1 LNAGNAGSDVVVNR
15 TASQLRTNGGL
26 ARIIAAAAAAGGAR
40 LHETNDLE
48 DLEHV
53 ARDIAARG
61 SDTVVLAGG
70 DGSYM
75 AGLSALSRAYG
86 PRALPRVA
94 LAPGG
99 TVCTVARNLG
109 MRGRARPWAER
120 VIRAACDATT
130 RTASH
135 PTLRVRDDGGGD
147 RVGFIFGAGLVARFF
162 DAYYEAPRPGRAAA
176 ASLVARIFVGSFA
189 GGRLAETVLRPT
201 RAVLKIDGAVHPAR
215 DWNLV
220 LASVVRDVGLH
231 MLVPYRAG
239 EENERFHLVASGLAA
254 RALARQLPRVLA
266 GKPLGGEPRVDTLAR
281 ALRVAF
287 EGTGGSYVLD
297 GDKFGAR
304 AVTIE
309 AGPVLEIVRVG

>member
-1 LNAGNAGSDVVVNR
+1 
-15 TASQLRTNGGL
+15 
-26 ARIIAAAAAAGGAR
+26 
-40 LHETNDLE
+40 
-48 DLEHV
+48 
-53 ARDIAARG
+53 
-61 SDTVVLAGG
+61 
-70 DGSYM
+70 
-75 AGLSALSRAYG
+75 
-86 PRALPRVA
+86 
-94 LAPGG
+94 APGG

-147 RVGFIFGAGLVARFF
+147 RVGFIFGAGLAPRFF
-162 DAYYEAPRPGRAAA
+162 APYYEAPRRGRAAA

-215 DWNLV
+215 DWTLV

-266 GKPLGGEPRVDTLAR
+266 GKPLGGEPRVDT
-281 ALRVAF
+281 
-287 EGTGGSYVLD
+287 
-297 GDKFGAR
+297 
-304 AVTIE
+304 
-309 AGPVLEIVRVG
+309 

>member
-1 LNAGNAGSDVVVNR
+1 MNAGNAGSDVVVNR

-297 GDKFGAR
+297 GDKF
-304 AVTIE
+304 
-309 AGPVLEIVRVG
+309 